1 MAEQRRKLRLGEL
14 MIQQGLISQ
23 DQLRIALIEQET
35 NNIPLGRQ
43 LVRLGFVSENMVRDL
58 VAHTIGQESIDLT
71 TVVADVDAMSMV
83 PEDFA
88 RRYHL
93 LPVAYEDATK
103 TMIVAMA
110 DMFNVVALDQLRA
123 MLGGQI
129 QLKPVLAAEAQLE
142 EYIDQFYG
150 YELSVDGILREIET
164 GEIDY
169 QSLTA
174 EGDEYTQPVVRL
186 VGALLMDAV
195 KRGASDIHFEPE
207 YAFLRIR
214 YRIDG
219 VLQQVRSLHKSYW
232 PGVAV
237 RLKVIS
243 GMDIAET
250 RSPQDGRLNMNL
262 CGPPIA
268 FRVSSH
274 PTIHGE
280 NLVLRVL
287 DRERSIIPL
296 ERMGLR
302 TTTLDQLKMM
312 MTRPEGILV
321 VTGPTG
327 SGKTTT
333 LYSLL
338 SHKNTESVN
347 IMTLEDPVEYPVTQ
361 MRQTSVAEVNK
372 VDFANGI
379 RSIMRQD
386 PDIILVGEVRDADT
400 ATMAFRAAMT
410 GHQVFTTLHTNSA
423 LGAFPRLTD
432 IGISPDIMAGNI
444 IGVVAQRLVRVL
456 CPHCKES
463 VKPTDE
469 QRKILGVKRNEAI
482 QIFRH
487 KGCKR
492 CNQTG
497 YRGRMAIMELLRID
511 SDMDSLIARRAH
523 FDELRNMALDKG
535 FTTLADDGVR
545 RILEGYTSIEEA
557 MRVIDLTSRIL
568 N

>member
-23 DQLRIALIEQET
+23 DQLRIALIEQEQ

-174 EGDEYTQPVVRL
+174 EGEEYTQPVVRL

-262 CGPPIA
+262 CGRPID

-463 VKPTDE
+463 VKPNDE

-482 QIFRH
+482 QIFKH